1 MSGHPI
7 SPDAK
12 RIQVVAY
19 WRLKTIEN
27 SKTTSRKIGR
37 GRLHELVY
45 ERFQYK
51 ALTDNIFG
59 VLGRWSLTGCGR
71 LPDVV
76 ARGGSTVSSES
87 RPLLEELP
95 VVPL

>member
-37 GRLHELVY
+37 GRLHELV
-45 ERFQYK
+45 
-51 ALTDNIFG
+51 
-59 VLGRWSLTGCGR
+59 SLR
-71 LPDVV
+71 EV
-76 ARGGSTVSSES
+76 
-87 RPLLEELP
+87 P
-95 VVPL
+95 V

>member
-1 MSGHPI
+1 MARKNLLSRHRVASSLRNRRRFIGRGRNLEGRAAFKNNNRRLMSGHPI

-37 GRLHELVY
+37 GRLHELV
-45 ERFQYK
+45 
-51 ALTDNIFG
+51 
-59 VLGRWSLTGCGR
+59 SLR
-71 LPDVV
+71 EV
-76 ARGGSTVSSES
+76 
-87 RPLLEELP
+87 P
-95 VVPL
+95 V